1 MKKVSFDFDFATL
14 AIKGRKAMGNIL
26 TRHAVRNITKKGDGV
41 STLEAREIWF
51 DPTIKR
57 LNVNKRLMGHD
68 LNNHFDDDLIEIR
81 KYQSRDIVTILYREG
96 TTGSYYL
103 KRFQADPSDK
113 KLSFLDEGDSLV
125 LYSMDTFPH
134 LQVNYDESSGKKIL
148 VEEINVDE
156 FIAVKGYK
164 AKGKRVTTSEVKEF
178 VWLASDPEPEPDPE
192 SDDVVDVDDEINERE
207 AFAEGTQTELFPTD

>member
-1 MKKVSFDFDFATL
+1 
-14 AIKGRKAMGNIL
+14 
-26 TRHAVRNITKKGDGV
+26 
-41 STLEAREIWF
+41 
-51 DPTIKR
+51 
-57 LNVNKRLMGHD
+57 
-68 LNNHFDDDLIEIR
+68 
-81 KYQSRDIVTILYREG
+81 
-96 TTGSYYL
+96 
-103 KRFQADPSDK
+103 
-113 KLSFLDEGDSLV
+113 
-125 LYSMDTFPH
+125 MDTFPH

-192 SDDVVDVDDEINERE
+192 PEAVVDVDDEINERE